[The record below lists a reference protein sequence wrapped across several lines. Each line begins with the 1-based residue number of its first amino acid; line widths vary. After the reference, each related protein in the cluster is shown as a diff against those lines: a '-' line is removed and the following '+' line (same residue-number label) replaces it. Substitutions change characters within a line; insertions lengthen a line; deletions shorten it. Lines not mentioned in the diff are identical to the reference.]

1 MGVSGPLNIQA
12 ATTSFAGPESPD
24 PATIEG
30 WPDPM
35 PGLLLG
41 AGAVAGAI
49 LIWARQK
56 RTRSTRAP
64 EPTAAGTVSGVQDRR
79 AGDTASVDLA
89 TAIESIFQ
97 RQVMDGERR
106 LGDPHWQSGTGRNV
120 GYDVLEATHAARGAV
135 QTALASS
142 GDRGPAPGRAGDALD
157 ALIADWRKRPGDDDG
172 YGIATLH
179 EIRRDLSAL

>member
-30 WPDPM
+30 WSDPM

-56 RTRSTRAP
+56 RTRSIRTP
-64 EPTAAGTVSGVQDRR
+64 EPKAAGTVSGVQDRR

-89 TAIESIFQ
+89 AAIESIFQ

-142 GDRGPAPGRAGDALD
+142 GDRSLVTGSAVDALD

>member
-1 MGVSGPLNIQA
+1 MVVSGPVNIQTV
-12 ATTSFAGPESPD
+12 TTSLARPESPRR
-24 PATIEG
+24 ATNEG
-30 WPDPM
+30 WSDPM
-35 PGLLLG
+35 LGLLLG

-49 LIWARQK
+49 LIWARRE
-56 RTRSTRAP
+56 RTR
-64 EPTAAGTVSGVQDRR
+64 PTPDPQPTPAVTVSGVQDRR
-79 AGDTASVDLA
+79 AADTVSVDL
-89 TAIESIFQ
+89 TAAIDSIFQ

-106 LGDPHWQSGTGRNV
+106 LGDPYWQSGTGRNV

-135 QTALASS
+135 QTARASS
-142 GDRGPAPGRAGDALD
+142 GDRGLVPGRAVDALD